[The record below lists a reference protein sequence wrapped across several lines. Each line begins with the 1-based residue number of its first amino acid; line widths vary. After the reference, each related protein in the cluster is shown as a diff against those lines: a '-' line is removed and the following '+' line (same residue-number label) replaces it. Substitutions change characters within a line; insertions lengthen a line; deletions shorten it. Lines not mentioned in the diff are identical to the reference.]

1 MSVDWKKIG
10 EEYIGSNITQ
20 KELAIKYG
28 VSIRSI
34 VKHSKKGDWFTKKRE
49 ERMCFDDEKVSIG
62 DSDISCVNPAKINLL
77 AEELYKK
84 TKTAI
89 ECLDDEALD
98 TGRLRQLVQSVK
110 DLKEIAKNTDDDKDV
125 SQLEKLVNGFLNV

>member
-34 VKHSKKGDWFTKKRE
+34 AKHSKKGDWFTKKRE
-49 ERMCFDDEKVSIG
+49 ESLRLNDGGGSKG
-62 DSDISCVNPAKINLL
+62 DSVCGQVNPGKINLL

-89 ECLDDEALD
+89 ECLDDEDLD

-110 DLKEIAKNTDDDKDV
+110 DLKEIAKNTEDDKDV
-125 SQLEKLVNGFLNV
+125 SQLEKLVNGFLSV

>member
-1 MSVDWKKIG
+1 VSIDWKKIG
-10 EEYIGSNITQ
+10 EEYINSNITQ
-20 KELAIKYG
+20 EDLALKYG

-34 VKHSKKGDWFTKKRE
+34 AKHSKQGNWFAKKRE
-49 ERMCFDDEKVSIG
+49 ESLHLNDGGGSKDN
-62 DSDISCVNPAKINLL
+62 SDCGQVNPGKINLL

-110 DLKEIAKNTDDDKDV
+110 DLKEIAKNTEDDKDV
-125 SQLEKLVNGFLNV
+125 SQLEKLVNGFLSV